1 MNFSR
6 TRIGS
11 WLNLFAESLIGQ
23 EAEAGTIGVQ
33 IPGLLKEDGSSNN
46 RGNVIVA
53 ILPSEAADMMAELRT
68 PLRDLTPA
76 EMVRRTLEI
85 ADGIVSFKTSAASG
99 TRTRQSIQGSGQKSQ
114 KSQLVVLLMREL
126 VGELGLAD
134 SDGRKVAE
142 PGEYSPVVDVRI
154 DKQNRGKTGQFQQF
168 LLGSRFAVRDIERE

>member
-99 TRTRQSIQGSGQKSQ
+99 SRTVNVPLEDWPRFLDAFEEK
-114 KSQLVVLLMREL
+114 LEDATALLEEVIRL
-126 VGELGLAD
+126 NAAG
-134 SDGRKVAE
+134 
-142 PGEYSPVVDVRI
+142 
-154 DKQNRGKTGQFQQF
+154 
-168 LLGSRFAVRDIERE
+168 